1 MSEKPGHFENGV
13 WVEEHPPTAPLVD
26 SNAIEKRLT
35 EATKA
40 VITSIDNIMVVTHDL
55 VNTDEGRQYIE
66 NSIRDAERQIQI
78 SLDAIVGRVKG
89 EVERTKA
96 GLEKKASELEKKVK
110 R

>member
-1 MSEKPGHFENGV
+1 MSEKAGHFENGI
-13 WVEEHPPTAPLVD
+13 WIEEREPPTPQAD
-26 SNAIEKRLT
+26 RDAFEKRLS

-40 VITSIDNIMVVTHDL
+40 VITSIDNVMVVTHDL

-66 NSIRDAERQIQI
+66 KSIREAERQIQL
-78 SLDAIVGRVKG
+78 SLDAIVGRVRA

-96 GLEKKASELEKKVK
+96 GLEKKAAELEKKVK